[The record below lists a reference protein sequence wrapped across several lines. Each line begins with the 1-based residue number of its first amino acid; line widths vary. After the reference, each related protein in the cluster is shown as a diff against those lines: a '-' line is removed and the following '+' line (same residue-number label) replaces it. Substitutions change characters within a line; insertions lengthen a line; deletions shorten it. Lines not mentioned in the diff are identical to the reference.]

1 MKTNLLKQ
9 WNLMRLFRLAI
20 SAWVIIAAFGKR
32 DPLLGVMGAIL
43 FMMAV
48 MNIGCCG
55 ANGCNTRRLSP
66 KKIST
71 HHHEEIDY
79 EEIN

>member
-20 SAWVIIAAFGKR
+20 GAWAIIAAFGKR

-43 FMMAV
+43 FVVAV
-48 MNIGCCG
+48 MNIGCFG
-55 ANGCNTRRLSP
+55 ANDCKAPSLSP
-66 KKIST
+66 KTIPT
-71 HHHEEIDY
+71 HYDEEIDF
-79 EEIN
+79 EEIK

>member
-1 MKTNLLKQ
+1 MKTILLKQ
-9 WNLMRLFRLAI
+9 WNLMRLFCLAI
-20 SAWVIIAAFGKR
+20 GAWAIIAAFEKR

-43 FMMAV
+43 FVMAV

-55 ANGCNTRRLSP
+55 ANGCNTRRLSS
-66 KKIST
+66 KIISS
-71 HHHEEIDY
+71 HNHEEIDY